1 MIPGATA
8 LVVGIV
14 AVLAFLFSMLGLGG
28 ALLYIPVFNW
38 AGYDFKSVAIPTG
51 LFLNGLTA
59 LSASIY
65 YLRNKMVDVKGS
77 VPMIITSLVAAPL
90 GAVCTRWVPTHVL
103 VLLFAV
109 GTVVAGTRMLMTSGR
124 AEPRELA
131 PFRRR
136 ALTTGVAG
144 LFIGF
149 LAGLLG
155 IGGGFLFVPIL
166 MALGYP
172 TKQAAATSAFIVVF
186 SSFSGFAGHAA
197 EGHYDWPLL
206 LGSAAA
212 VIVASQAGAKLMRE
226 RMKARWIK
234 QFFGVVLIGVAIKL
248 AWPMLP
254 WPDL

>member
-1 MIPGATA
+1 MIQGALIA
-8 LVVGIV
+8 VIGLVF
-14 AVLAFLFSMLGLGG
+14 VLAFVFSMLGLGG
-28 ALLYIPVFNW
+28 ALLYIPMFNW
-38 AGYDFKSVAIPTG
+38 FGYDFKSVAIPTG

-65 YLRNKMVDVKGS
+65 YLRAKMVDVKGA
-77 VPMIITSLVAAPL
+77 VPMIVTSFIGAPL

-103 VLLFAV
+103 IVLFAI
-109 GTVVAGTRMLMTSGR
+109 GMVVAGSRMWLTSGQ
-124 AEPRELA
+124 AEPKELA

-136 ALTTGVAG
+136 AMTTGIAG

-172 TKQAAATSAFIVVF
+172 TKQAAATSAFIVIF

-197 EGHYDWPLL
+197 EGHYHWPLL
-206 LGSAAA
+206 LGCAVA
-212 VIVASQAGAKLMRE
+212 VILASQLGAKVMRDK
-226 RMKARWIK
+226 MKARWIK
-234 QFFGVVLIGVAIKL
+234 QIFGVALIGVAIKL
-248 AWPMLP
+248 AWPILF
-254 WPDL
+254 